1 MVGCFNVLFPNL
13 CRSSKSP
20 RNWIGRKRVKDD
32 TSHRFPLQIKKNI
45 SLTRKVPIFIC
56 YLSSIPIYVPKKT
69 RIYTQPLEKRNHQS
83 SSKSICGNWYLLTL
97 PKTNRAPEILM
108 VGSDDISFWVK
119 WPIFRVLLLVFRGG
133 KWPKEV
139 QRTSGWWFQPI
150 WKILIKLGIFPK

>member
-56 YLSSIPIYVPKKT
+56 YLSSIPIYVRKKT
-69 RIYTQPLEKRNHQS
+69 RIYTQPLVKKEPSIIFEKYMWKLIS
-83 SSKSICGNWYLLTL
+83 TYT

-108 VGSDDISFWVK
+108 VGSDDISFWSNGLFSV
-119 WPIFRVLLLVFRGG
+119 
-133 KWPKEV
+133 
-139 QRTSGWWFQPI
+139 SCC
-150 WKILIKLGIFPK
+150 